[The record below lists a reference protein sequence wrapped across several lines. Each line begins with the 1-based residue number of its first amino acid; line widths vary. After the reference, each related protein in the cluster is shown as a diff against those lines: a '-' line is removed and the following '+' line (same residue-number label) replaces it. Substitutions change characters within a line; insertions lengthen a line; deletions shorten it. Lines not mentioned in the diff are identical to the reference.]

1 MAERLTY
8 NAIVCNIKV
17 FQPDQYTNH
26 LNS

>member
-1 MAERLTY
+1 MAERLAS